1 VADRFTAIVCD
12 RAEVAGL
19 TVSDELRDSL
29 AAYLLLLSRWTRK
42 INLTSFDLETPTD
55 AAIDRLVI
63 EPLVA
68 AKLVLPT
75 DRFSIDIG
83 SGGGSPAIP
92 MRLAQ
97 PNLET
102 VLVEV
107 RERKAA
113 FLREVT
119 RTLRLGNVHVEA
131 QTFETFAAQSQ
142 WHGRADLVTMRAVRS
157 EAAIWRDAR
166 SVVKNSGRVLWFTGI
181 GETTKNIGKFVLDQQ
196 IDPVAILRPI

>member
-119 RTLRLGNVHVEA
+119 RTLRLGNVRVEA
-131 QTFETFAAQSQ
+131 QTFEMS
-142 WHGRADLVTMRAVRS
+142 RAEV
-157 EAAIWRDAR
+157 I
-166 SVVKNSGRVLWFTGI
+166 VVIDGGIAGQRLLSRVPGLAEQRGPD
-181 GETTKNIGKFVLDQQ
+181 GLLQ
-196 IDPVAILRPI
+196 IDAIAEAYWMLHHQHRSAWTLELDLRPWSESF